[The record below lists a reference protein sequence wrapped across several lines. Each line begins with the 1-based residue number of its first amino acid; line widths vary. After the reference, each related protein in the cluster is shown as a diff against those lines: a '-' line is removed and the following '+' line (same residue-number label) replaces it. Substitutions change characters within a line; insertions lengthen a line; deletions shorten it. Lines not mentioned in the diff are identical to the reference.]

1 MPGVCQDLLLGQL
14 LFFLVV
20 LDTVFSFVLRKK
32 QAGFP
37 LWVWNWAGRVGLPHH
52 GLKRRDLLSCSKVLQ
67 FQREGPRSQALLSF
81 NSSESPQK
89 QGHVISRKWLVQ
101 FLSPWDLGRTQ
112 VQHRRECC

>member
-37 LWVWNWAGRVGLPHH
+37 LWVWNWAGRVGLPYH
-52 GLKRRDLLSCSKVLQ
+52 GLRR
-67 FQREGPRSQALLSF
+67 
-81 NSSESPQK
+81 
-89 QGHVISRKWLVQ
+89 
-101 FLSPWDLGRTQ
+101 
-112 VQHRRECC
+112 